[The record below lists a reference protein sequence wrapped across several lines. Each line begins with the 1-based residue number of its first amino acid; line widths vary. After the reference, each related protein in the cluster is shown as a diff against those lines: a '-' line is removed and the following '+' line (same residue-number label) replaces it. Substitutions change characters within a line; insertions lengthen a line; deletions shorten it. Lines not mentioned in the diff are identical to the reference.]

1 MYLFPMMQTLHVI
14 FQDGL
19 AFCGAGGG
27 VAGCVYNV
35 AGENFLPEGKAA
47 GGTWSMSVIVR
58 VTFGGPI
65 IAGLGWYGELCRR
78 TAVQAVAGCHCEL

>member
-1 MYLFPMMQTLHVI
+1 MYLFPMMQTLHII

-19 AFCGAGGG
+19 AFCRAGGG
-27 VAGCVYNV
+27 VAGCVYDV

-47 GGTWSMSVIVR
+47 GGTWSMLVVVR
-58 VTFGGPI
+58 VTFGPI
-65 IAGLGWYGELCRR
+65 VAGLGRYRDLCRR